1 MIILPDNSTLM
12 AHEIQASGKHELVQF
27 AAVCVRNRNVEPAR
41 VFEDWV
47 YPIGLSLSMACM
59 VATFL
64 LYSVLPQLRDL
75 TGKFILGVCAFLVAG
90 KSSSKYTRY
99 FYKLPLG
106 KIFFSSS
113 QFTLLFASHPFHAL
127 TCHSMVTPSM
137 RARLLWKK

>member
-90 KSSSKYTRY
+90 KSSSKYV
-99 FYKLPLG
+99 
-106 KIFFSSS
+106 
-113 QFTLLFASHPFHAL
+113 HAL
-127 TCHSMVTPSM
+127 FLQAFNKLASPQASFLSSLP
-137 RARLLWKK
+137 RSLLCYAMI

>member
-75 TGKFILGVCAFLVAG
+75 TGKFILGVCAFLVAS
-90 KSSSKYTRY
+90 KSSSKFTRY
-99 FYKLPLG
+99 FYRLPLG
-106 KIFFSSS
+106 KSLLTTKHSSAV
-113 QFTLLFASHPFHAL
+113 FWLFPI
-127 TCHSMVTPSM
+127 
-137 RARLLWKK
+137 